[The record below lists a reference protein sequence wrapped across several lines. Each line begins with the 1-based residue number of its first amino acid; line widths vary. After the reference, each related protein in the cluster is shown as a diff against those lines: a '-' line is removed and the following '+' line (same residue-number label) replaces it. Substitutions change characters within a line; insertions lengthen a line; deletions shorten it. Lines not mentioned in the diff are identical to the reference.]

1 MQKLD
6 FNKDGKLVAYTDN
19 GCTDG
24 KSATTEVKGTFEVSA
39 DVVNF
44 ILAKEY
50 DLPATTRI
58 ELEKELFVGHYH
70 YKYLYCVIGNDEQQ
84 SLLQKYNQRVDEQQK
99 ELESY
104 RHMVDEQ
111 HKMMQEYRNKVNK
124 LSNVEN
130 ELKRLR
136 KAVDDFNKNARF
148 YERKIKI

>member
-24 KSATTEVKGTFEVSA
+24 KSATTEIKGTFEVSA
-39 DVVNF
+39 GVVNF

-50 DLPATTRI
+50 DLPALLCI
-58 ELEKELFVGHYH
+58 EMEQEEKFGYH
-70 YKYLYCVIGNDEQQ
+70 YNQLFCSIGN
-84 SLLQKYNQRVDEQQK
+84 DEQQK

-104 RHMVDEQ
+104 RHELDEKQ
-111 HKMMQEYRNKVNK
+111 KLLEDYKRLLGKME
-124 LSNVEN
+124 E

-136 KAVDDFNKNARF
+136 KAVDDFNKSRRF
-148 YERKIKI
+148 YERKMKNV

>member
-6 FNKDGKLVAYTDN
+6 FNEDGKLVAYTDN

-39 DVVNF
+39 DVVKY

-50 DLPATTRI
+50 DLPAALRA
-58 ELEKELFVGHYH
+58 ELEKEELFGYYD
-70 YKYLYCVIGNDEQQ
+70 YKHLYCCIGNDEQQ
-84 SLLQKYNQRVDEQQK
+84 KL
-99 ELESY
+99 LESY
-104 RHMVDEQ
+104 KDE
-111 HKMMQEYRNKVNK
+111 

-136 KAVDDFNKNARF
+136 KAVDDFNRTRRF
-148 YERKIKI
+148 FERKVKI

>member
-6 FNKDGKLVAYTDN
+6 FNKDGKLVAFTDN

-50 DLPATTRI
+50 DLPAAIRV
-58 ELEKELFVGHYH
+58 ELEKEEAFGHYH
-70 YKYLYCVIGNDEQQ
+70 YKHLYCNIGNDEQQ
-84 SLLQKYNQRVDEQQK
+84 R

-104 RHMVDEQ
+104 RHEVDEK
-111 HKMMQEYRNKVNK
+111 HKLLQEYRQRLEE
-124 LSNVEN
+124 LSNAEN
-130 ELKRLR
+130 ELKTLR
-136 KAVDDFNKNARF
+136 KAVDDFNRSCRF
-148 YERKIKI
+148 YERKVKI

>member
-50 DLPATTRI
+50 DLPATLRA
-58 ELEKELFVGHYH
+58 EVEKEELFGYYH
-70 YKYLYCVIGNDEQQ
+70 YINLYCCIGNDEQQ
-84 SLLQKYNQRVDEQQK
+84 KL
-99 ELESY
+99 LESY
-104 RHMVDEQ
+104 RRRVKE
-111 HKMMQEYRNKVNK
+111 
-124 LSNVEN
+124 LSNAEE

-136 KAVDDFNKNARF
+136 KAIDDFNKNSRF
-148 YERKIKI
+148 YERKLKI

>member
-1 MQKLD
+1 MQRLD

-24 KSATTEVKGTFEVSA
+24 KSATTEVEGTFDVSA

-50 DLPATTRI
+50 DLPATLRM
-58 ELEKELFVGHYH
+58 EMWKDYKFWYH
-70 YKYLYCVIGNDEQQ
+70 YCLIGNDEQQ
-84 SLLQKYNQRVDEQQK
+84 KLLEEYKHRLDEA
-99 ELESY
+99 
-104 RHMVDEQ
+104 
-111 HKMMQEYRNKVNK
+111 
-124 LSNVEN
+124 EN
-130 ELKRLR
+130 ELKTLR

>member
-39 DVVNF
+39 GVVNF

-50 DLPATTRI
+50 DLPATIHI
-58 ELEKELFVGHYH
+58 EREKVGYHFYEHLFC
-70 YKYLYCVIGNDEQQ
+70 LIGNDRQQKLLQEYEQQ
-84 SLLQKYNQRVDEQQK
+84 LSEYKQRLYD
-99 ELESY
+99 
-104 RHMVDEQ
+104 
-111 HKMMQEYRNKVNK
+111 
-124 LSNVEN
+124 VEN
-130 ELKRLR
+130 ELTRLR
-136 KAVDDFNKNARF
+136 KVINDFNNFHRRF

>member
-6 FNKDGKLVAYTDN
+6 FNKEGKLVAFTDN

-39 DVVNF
+39 DVVNY

-50 DLPATTRI
+50 NLPATLCADMARDCNI
-58 ELEKELFVGHYH
+58 G
-70 YKYLYCVIGNDEQQ
+70 YKWHFLHCFIGND
-84 SLLQKYNQRVDEQQK
+84 KQQK
-99 ELESY
+99 VLNSFK
-104 RHMVDEQ
+104 RKLDE
-111 HKMMQEYRNKVNK
+111 

>member
-24 KSATTEVKGTFEVSA
+24 KSATTEINGIFDVSA
-39 DVVNF
+39 DVVKF

-50 DLPATTRI
+50 DLPAAI
-58 ELEKELFVGHYH
+58 GAELGKERPNGYRFYHLFC
-70 YKYLYCVIGNDEQQ
+70 LIGNDKQQ
-84 SLLQKYNQRVDEQQK
+84 KLLQ
-99 ELESY
+99 
-104 RHMVDEQ
+104 
-111 HKMMQEYRNKVNK
+111 EYKQILDVVK
-124 LSNVEN
+124 D

-148 YERKIKI
+148 YERKIRIENV

>member
-24 KSATTEVKGTFEVSA
+24 KSATTEVKGTFEVNA

-50 DLPATTRI
+50 DLPAALSA
-58 ELEKELFVGHYH
+58 ELEEGTYGYYR
-70 YKYLYCVIGNDEQQ
+70 YKYLYCYIGNDKQ
-84 SLLQKYNQRVDEQQK
+84 QRVLERLKHRLDKQQK

-104 RHMVDEQ
+104 RNRIDE
-111 HKMMQEYRNKVNK
+111 

-136 KAVDDFNKNARF
+136 KAVDDFNRSRRF
-148 YERKIKI
+148 FERKIRIENV

>member
-24 KSATTEVKGTFEVSA
+24 KSATTEIKGTFEVSA
-39 DVVNF
+39 DVVKY
-44 ILAKEY
+44 ILSKEY
-50 DLPATTRI
+50 DLPATLRI
-58 ELEKELFVGHYH
+58 EWEKGATFGFYT
-70 YKYLYCVIGNDEQQ
+70 YNQRLYCHIGNDEQQ
-84 SLLQKYNQRVDEQQK
+84 R

-104 RHMVDEQ
+104 RHEIDEQ
-111 HKMMQEYRNKVNK
+111 KKLLQEYKQRLKE
-124 LSNVEN
+124 LSNVED
-130 ELKRLR
+130 ELETLR

>member
-39 DVVNF
+39 DVVKY

-50 DLPATTRI
+50 DLPAAIRV
-58 ELEKELFVGHYH
+58 ELVEKCLFGHYNYEH
-70 YKYLYCVIGNDEQQ
+70 LYCLIGNDRQQ
-84 SLLQKYNQRVDEQQK
+84 EVLMGFKRRVE
-99 ELESY
+99 E
-104 RHMVDEQ
+104 
-111 HKMMQEYRNKVNK
+111 

-136 KAVDDFNKNARF
+136 KAVDDFNRTRRF
-148 YERKIKI
+148 FERKIKI

>member
-24 KSATTEVKGTFEVSA
+24 KSATTEINGIFDVSA
-39 DVVNF
+39 DVVKF

-50 DLPATTRI
+50 DLPAAI
-58 ELEKELFVGHYH
+58 GAELGKERPNGYRFYHLFC
-70 YKYLYCVIGNDEQQ
+70 LIGNDEQERI
-84 SLLQKYNQRVDEQQK
+84 L
-99 ELESY
+99 
-104 RHMVDEQ
+104 
-111 HKMMQEYRNKVNK
+111 QEYRNKVDE
-124 LSNVEN
+124 LSNAEN
-130 ELKRLR
+130 ELKTLR

>member
-24 KSATTEVKGTFEVSA
+24 KSATTEVKGTFKVSA
-39 DVVNF
+39 DVVKF

-50 DLPATTRI
+50 DLPAALGI
-58 ELEKELFVGHYH
+58 ELEEKCLFGHYV
-70 YKYLYCVIGNDEQQ
+70 YKHLFCCIGNE
-84 SLLQKYNQRVDEQQK
+84 EQQK
-99 ELESY
+99 ELESF
-104 RHMVDEQ
+104 RQLLDE
-111 HKMMQEYRNKVNK
+111 KLKLLQEYKHKINE

-136 KAVDDFNKNARF
+136 KAVDDFNRSCRF
-148 YERKIKI
+148 FERKIRIENV